1 MVGKRLL
8 FTAQVSERI
17 NQRTRYAM
25 NEKADAWQ
33 MELTQI
39 TWDVDT
45 LLNGYDLTTLNQKPG
60 PEKWSPMQVVHHLVL
75 VNRSYFPIFD
85 QLIEQRYKA
94 PLLGK
99 IPFYG
104 RKLGELILSA
114 NQKPAPIKTFSP
126 WEPSNSLHDKELLQA
141 FVDTQHRLSAY
152 LQELEPYFNRGLMI
166 ASPANRWL
174 VYPLDTAIDII
185 IAHEK
190 RHCKQLKS
198 LLASE
203 K

>member
-1 MVGKRLL
+1 
-8 FTAQVSERI
+8 
-17 NQRTRYAM
+17 M

-39 TWDVDT
+39 TWDIDT
-45 LLNGYDLTTLNQKPG
+45 LLNGYDLTTLNQKPA
-60 PEKWSPMQVVHHLVL
+60 PEKWSPMQVVQHLVL

-114 NQKPAPIKTFSP
+114 NQKSTPVKTFSL
-126 WEPSNSLHDKELLQA
+126 WEPGNSTLDLDLLQA

-152 LQELEPYFNRGLMI
+152 IQKLEPYFDRGLMI
-166 ASPANRWL
+166 ASPANSWL
-174 VYPLDTAIDII
+174 VYSLDTAIDII

-190 RHCKQLKS
+190 RHYKQLKS
-198 LLASE
+198 LLAAE